1 MKFRTQI
8 RNREAL
14 AIQADLDI
22 AALECEASPAN
33 ETIGDVIV
41 VHVRGPLEHH
51 ACLHSDSYEAL
62 RARFGAALAS
72 HPSAVVLRID
82 SPGGLVSG
90 LNEAVYDM
98 RRAARNEGV
107 TVYAYVDEL
116 AASAAYAIA
125 CVADEIVIPPSGIAG
140 SVGVISTM
148 CDVSR
153 ANEAA
158 GVTFVTLTSGA
169 RKADGHVN
177 TPISDDAIA
186 AEQERVDDL
195 AGQFFR
201 IVKESRGIDA
211 KPLEA
216 NIYMGMYAVE
226 AGLADVVMGWE
237 SLLSSIQSL
246 HSPNGV
252 AAKANTVQPNSPP
265 RTARDSRKSMLK
277 IQALIASAARAL
289 KAEGSASKRI
299 AIRAQLD
306 AYRATLAALKAE
318 KKMSPYGGKKAMK
331 DEEDEAEEKKA
342 GGNETDRKEDDMPG
356 DEPSKKDLPASD
368 EEDEEEEE
376 EGDDKPDMADEEDEE
391 EEEEEGSDEEDEK
404 ALAALLGSLRG
415 KAKSRAAGAL
425 AALVAKSKRADAMS
439 ADVTAL
445 KRAEVSRKRDA
456 LISEKLA
463 GGFITKK
470 AARDLAAKPLSFVA
484 AYLKMQTAKLY
495 VRDGEEFAPAAPG
508 AHGGAF
514 TREQEAMFMQAAA
527 TSKGKLTV
535 EQLKANFRNPA
546 ASNGIGS
553 RY

>member
-22 AALECEASPAN
+22 LSLMCEASPPN
-33 ETIGDVIV
+33 EMIGNVAV

-51 ACLHSDSYEAL
+51 ASPHSDSYEAL
-62 RARFGAALAS
+62 RARFGEALTSGAA
-72 HPSAVVLRID
+72 AVVLRID

-90 LNEAVYDM
+90 LNQAVADM

-107 TVYAYVDEL
+107 FVYAYVDEL
-116 AASAAYAIA
+116 AASAAYALA

-158 GVTFVTLTSGA
+158 GVTFATIVSGA

-177 TPISDDAIA
+177 TPISAEAIE
-186 AEQERVDDL
+186 AEQARVDDL
-195 AGQFFR
+195 AAQFFR

-211 KPLEA
+211 EPLEA

-226 AGLADVVMGWE
+226 VGLADIVMGWE
-237 SLLSSIQSL
+237 SLLASIQSL
-246 HSPNGV
+246 HAASGV
-252 AAKANTVQPNSPP
+252 APKPNSVQTAINP

-289 KAEGSASKRI
+289 KAEGSASKRV

-306 AYRATLAALKAE
+306 AYRATLSALKAE
-318 KKMSPYGGKKAMK
+318 KSPYPAGKKAAK
-331 DEEDEAEEKKA
+331 EEDEEEE

-356 DEPSKKDLPASD
+356 DEPSKRDLPASD

-376 EGDDKPDMADEEDEE
+376 EEGDDKKPEE
-391 EEEEEGSDEEDEK
+391 EEEEEEEAGDDEKDEK

-445 KRAEVSRKRDA
+445 KRAEVSRKRDSMIA
-456 LISEKLA
+456 SKLA

-470 AARDLAAKPLSFVA
+470 AARDLASKPLSFVA
-484 AYLKMQTAKLY
+484 AYLQMQTTKLY
-495 VRDGEEFAPAAPG
+495 VRDGEEFAPAVPG
-508 AHGGAF
+508 AHGGSF
-514 TREQEAMFMQAAA
+514 TREQEAMFSQAAA

-546 ASNGIGS
+546 ASSGIGS

>member
-1 MKFRTQI
+1 
-8 RNREAL
+8 
-14 AIQADLDI
+14 
-22 AALECEASPAN
+22 
-33 ETIGDVIV
+33 
-41 VHVRGPLEHH
+41 
-51 ACLHSDSYEAL
+51 
-62 RARFGAALAS
+62 
-72 HPSAVVLRID
+72 
-82 SPGGLVSG
+82 
-90 LNEAVYDM
+90 M
-98 RRAARNEGV
+98 RRAARNDGV
-107 TVYAYVDEL
+107 FVYAYVDEL

-237 SLLSSIQSL
+237 ALLANIQSL
-246 HSPNGV
+246 HNPNGV
-252 AAKANTVQPNSPP
+252 AAKANNVQPITTP
-265 RTARDSRKSMLK
+265 RTARDSRKPMLK

-289 KAEGSASKRI
+289 KTEGSASKRV

-306 AYRATLAALKAE
+306 AYRATLAALKSS
-318 KKMSPYGGKKAMK
+318 KSPYPAGKKAMK
-331 DEEDEAEEKKA
+331 DEEDEEAEE

-356 DEPSKKDLPASD
+356 DEPSKKDLPAD

-376 EGDDKPDMADEEDEE
+376 GDKPDMEEEE

-456 LISEKLA
+456 LIAEKLA

-495 VRDGEEFAPAAPG
+495 VRDGEEFAPAMPG
-508 AHGGAF
+508 AHGGSF
-514 TREQEAMFMQAAA
+514 TREQEAMFQQAAA

>member
-1 MKFRTQI
+1 MKFRNQI

-22 AALECEASPAN
+22 LSLMCEASPPN
-33 ETIGDVIV
+33 EMIGNVAV

-51 ACLHSDSYEAL
+51 ASPHSDSYEAL
-62 RARFGAALAS
+62 RARFGEALTSGAC
-72 HPSAVVLRID
+72 AVVLRID

-90 LNEAVYDM
+90 LNQAVADM
-98 RRAARNEGV
+98 RRAARTEGV
-107 TVYAYVDEL
+107 AVYAYVDEL
-116 AASAAYAIA
+116 AASAAYALA
-125 CVADEIVIPPSGIAG
+125 CVADEIAIPPSGIAG

-158 GVTFVTLTSGA
+158 GVTFATIVSGA

-177 TPISDDAIA
+177 TPISAEAIE
-186 AEQERVDDL
+186 AEQARVDDL
-195 AGQFFR
+195 AAQFFR

-211 KPLEA
+211 EPLEA

-226 AGLADVVMGWE
+226 VGLADIVMGWE
-237 SLLSSIQSL
+237 SLLASIQSL
-246 HSPNGV
+246 HAASGV
-252 AAKANTVQPNSPP
+252 ASKPNSVQTAINP

-289 KAEGSASKRI
+289 KAEGSASKRV

-306 AYRATLAALKAE
+306 AYRATLSALQAE
-318 KKMSPYGGKKAMK
+318 KSPYPAGKKAAK
-331 DEEDEAEEKKA
+331 DEEDEEDKM

-356 DEPSKKDLPASD
+356 DEPSKRDLPASD
-368 EEDEEEEE
+368 EEEEEE
-376 EGDDKPDMADEEDEE
+376 EGDDEKPVDEE
-391 EEEEEGSDEEDEK
+391 EEEEEEEGDDEKDEK

-445 KRAEVSRKRDA
+445 KRAEVSRKRDSMIA
-456 LISEKLA
+456 AKLA

-470 AARDLAAKPLSFVA
+470 AARDLSAKPLSFVA
-484 AYLKMQTAKLY
+484 AYLQMQTAKLY
-495 VRDGEEFAPAAPG
+495 VRDGEEFAPAVPG
-508 AHGGAF
+508 AHGGSF
-514 TREQEAMFMQAAA
+514 TREQEAMFTQAAA

-535 EQLKANFRNPA
+535 EQLKANFRNPTA
-546 ASNGIGS
+546 TTGIGS

>member
-1 MKFRTQI
+1 MKFRERI

-22 AALECEASPAN
+22 LALACEASPAN
-33 ETIGDVIV
+33 ETIDGVVV

-62 RARFGAALAS
+62 RARFGDALAS
-72 HPSAVVLRID
+72 RPCAVVLRID

-90 LNEAVYDM
+90 LNQAVYDM

-107 TVYAYVDEL
+107 AVYAYVDEL

-177 TPISDDAIA
+177 TPISDDAIV

-237 SLLSSIQSL
+237 ALLANIQSL

-289 KAEGSASKRI
+289 KAEGSASKRV

-318 KKMSPYGGKKAMK
+318 KKMSPYGKKAAK
-331 DEEDEAEEKKA
+331 EEDEEEE

-356 DEPSKKDLPASD
+356 DEPSKRDLPASD

-376 EGDDKPDMADEEDEE
+376 GDKPDMEEEEE

-456 LISEKLA
+456 LIAEKLA

-508 AHGGAF
+508 AHGGSF

>member
-8 RNREAL
+8 RNCEAL

-22 AALECEASPAN
+22 SALECEASPAN
-33 ETIGDVIV
+33 ETIGDVVIV
-41 VHVRGPLEHH
+41 FVRGPLEHH
-51 ACLHSDSYEAL
+51 AGPHSDSYEAL
-62 RARFGAALAS
+62 RGRFGAALAS
-72 HPSAVVLRID
+72 RPCAVVLRID

-90 LNEAVYDM
+90 LNEAVFDM

-107 TVYAYVDEL
+107 AVYAYVDEL

-158 GVTFVTLTSGA
+158 GVKFVALTSGA

-177 TPISDDAIA
+177 TPISDDAIT
-186 AEQERVDDL
+186 AEQTRVDDL

-226 AGLADVVMGWE
+226 AGLADIVMGWE

-252 AAKANTVQPNSPP
+252 APKPNNVQPTTTP
-265 RTARDSRKSMLK
+265 RTARDSRTSMLK

-289 KAEGSASKRI
+289 KAEGSASKRV

-306 AYRATLAALKAE
+306 AYRATLAALSSK
-318 KKMSPYGGKKAMK
+318 SPYPASKKSMK
-331 DEEDEAEEKKA
+331 DEEDEEEE

-376 EGDDKPDMADEEDEE
+376 EEGDDKKPEEEEE
-391 EEEEEGSDEEDEK
+391 EEEEEGDDEKDEK

-445 KRAEVSRKRDA
+445 KRAEVSRRRDSMIA
-456 LISEKLA
+456 SKLA

-495 VRDGEEFAPAAPG
+495 VRDGEEFAPAVPG

-514 TREQEAMFMQAAA
+514 TREQEAMFTQAAS

-546 ASNGIGS
+546 ASTGIGS

>member
-1 MKFRTQI
+1 MKFRERI

-22 AALECEASPAN
+22 LALACEASPAN
-33 ETIGDVIV
+33 ETIDDVVV

-62 RARFGAALAS
+62 RARFGEALAS
-72 HPSAVVLRID
+72 RPCAVVLRID

-90 LNEAVYDM
+90 LNQAVYDM

-107 TVYAYVDEL
+107 AVYAYVDEL

-237 SLLSSIQSL
+237 ALLANIQSL

-289 KAEGSASKRI
+289 KAEGSASKRV
-299 AIRAQLD
+299 AIRAQID
-306 AYRATLAALKAE
+306 AYRATLAALKSS
-318 KKMSPYGGKKAMK
+318 KSPYPAGKKAMK
-331 DEEDEAEEKKA
+331 DEEEEEAEE

-356 DEPSKKDLPASD
+356 DEPSKKDLPAD

-376 EGDDKPDMADEEDEE
+376 GDKPDMEEEEE

-439 ADVTAL
+439 SDVNAL

-456 LISEKLA
+456 MIAEKLA

-508 AHGGAF
+508 AHGGSF

>member
-1 MKFRTQI
+1 MKFRERI

-22 AALECEASPAN
+22 LALACEASPAN

-62 RARFGAALAS
+62 RARFGDALAS
-72 HPSAVVLRID
+72 RPCAVVLRID

-90 LNEAVYDM
+90 LNQAVYDM

-107 TVYAYVDEL
+107 AVYAYVDEL

-237 SLLSSIQSL
+237 ALLANIQSL

-289 KAEGSASKRI
+289 KAEGSASKRV
-299 AIRAQLD
+299 AIRAQID
-306 AYRATLAALKAE
+306 AYRATLAALKSS
-318 KKMSPYGGKKAMK
+318 KSPYPAGKKAMK
-331 DEEDEAEEKKA
+331 DEEEEEAEE

-356 DEPSKKDLPASD
+356 DEPSKKDLPAD

-376 EGDDKPDMADEEDEE
+376 GDKPDMEEEEE

-439 ADVTAL
+439 SDVNAL

-456 LISEKLA
+456 MIAEKLA

-508 AHGGAF
+508 AHGGSF

>member
-1 MKFRTQI
+1 MKFRDRI

-22 AALECEASPAN
+22 LALHGDVSPPN
-33 ETIGDVIV
+33 ETIGDVAV

-51 ACLHSDSYEAL
+51 ACGHSDSYEAL
-62 RARFGAALAS
+62 RARFGEALAS
-72 HPSAVVLRID
+72 GASAIVLRID

-98 RRAARNEGV
+98 RRAARNDGV
-107 TVYAYVDEL
+107 FVYAYVDEL

-177 TPISDDAIA
+177 TPISDDAIE
-186 AEQERVDDL
+186 AEQSRVNDL

-211 KPLEA
+211 EPLEA

-226 AGLADVVMGWE
+226 AGLADIVMGWE
-237 SLLSSIQSL
+237 SLLSSIQDL

-252 AAKANTVQPNSPP
+252 AAKANNVQPITTP
-265 RTARDSRKSMLK
+265 RTARDSRKPMLK

-289 KAEGSASKRI
+289 KTEGSASKRV

-306 AYRATLAALKAE
+306 AYRATLSALKAE
-318 KKMSPYGGKKAMK
+318 KSPYPAGKKAAK
-331 DEEDEAEEKKA
+331 DEEDEEEE

-356 DEPSKKDLPASD
+356 DEPSKRDLPASD

-376 EGDDKPDMADEEDEE
+376 EEGDDKKPEEEEE

-404 ALAALLGSLRG
+404 ALKALLGSLRG

-456 LISEKLA
+456 MISEKLA

-495 VRDGEEFAPAAPG
+495 VRDGEEFAPAMPG
-508 AHGGAF
+508 AHGGSF
-514 TREQEAMFMQAAA
+514 TREQEAMFQQAAA

>member
-1 MKFRTQI
+1 MKFRNQI

-22 AALECEASPAN
+22 LALHGDVSPPN
-33 ETIGDVIV
+33 ETIGDVAV

-51 ACLHSDSYEAL
+51 ACGHSDSYEAL
-62 RARFGAALAS
+62 RARFGEALAS
-72 HPSAVVLRID
+72 GASAIVLRID

-98 RRAARNEGV
+98 RRAARNDGV
-107 TVYAYVDEL
+107 FVYAYVDEL

-177 TPISDDAIA
+177 TPISDDAIE
-186 AEQERVDDL
+186 AEQSRVNDL

-211 KPLEA
+211 EPLEA

-226 AGLADVVMGWE
+226 AGLADVVMGYE
-237 SLLSSIQSL
+237 QLLVNIQSL

-252 AAKANTVQPNSPP
+252 AAKANNVQPTNTP
-265 RTARDSRKSMLK
+265 RTARESRKPMLK

-289 KAEGSASKRI
+289 KAEGSASKRV

-306 AYRATLAALKAE
+306 AYRATLSALKAE
-318 KKMSPYGGKKAMK
+318 KKMSPYGKKAMK
-331 DEEDEAEEKKA
+331 DEEDEAEE

-356 DEPSKKDLPASD
+356 DEPSKRDLPASD

-376 EGDDKPDMADEEDEE
+376 GDDKPDMAEEEEEE

-404 ALAALLGSLRG
+404 ALKALLGSLRG

-439 ADVTAL
+439 ADVNAL

-456 LISEKLA
+456 MIADKLA
-463 GGFITKK
+463 GGYITKK
-470 AARDLAAKPLSFVA
+470 AARDLSGKPLSFVA

-495 VRDGEEFAPAAPG
+495 VRDGEEFAPAMPG
-508 AHGGAF
+508 AHGGSF
-514 TREQEAMFMQAAA
+514 TREQEAMFQQAAA